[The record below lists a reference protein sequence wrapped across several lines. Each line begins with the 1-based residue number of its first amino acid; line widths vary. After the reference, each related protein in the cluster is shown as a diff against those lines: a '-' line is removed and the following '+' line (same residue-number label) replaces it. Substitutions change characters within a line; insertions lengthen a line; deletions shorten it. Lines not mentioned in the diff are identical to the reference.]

1 MRIHF
6 IAIGG
11 AAMHN
16 LALALHQQG
25 HTVTGS
31 DDEIFE
37 PSRSRLMRAG
47 LYPKEMGWYP
57 EKITAALDAIILG
70 MHARLDN
77 PELLRAQRLGL
88 SVYSYPEFIYR
99 QSETKT
105 RIVISGSHGK
115 TTITSMIMHV
125 LKHQKKP
132 FDYLVGSQ
140 IEGFETMVEL
150 NPHHAVVVIE
160 GDEYFASPIQMIPKF
175 HLYHPHIAVLSG
187 IAWDHINVFPS
198 FELYLDAFK
207 QFIEKME
214 QGGTLIWYG
223 GDAHLKTMVESGI
236 RSDLKYLSYQLPPHI
251 IKDQT
256 TYIKLSDGQLLSL
269 EFFGAHNLMN
279 MEAARLVCKQIG
291 IETDA
296 FYQAIST
303 FKGAARRLE
312 VFYKDDT
319 RVVFRDFAHSPSKLK
334 ATIEA
339 VTQQFPDRN
348 IACLMEL
355 HTFSS
360 LNKDFLPQYV
370 GCMNNAKEAVVYY
383 NPETISHKKLP
394 SISAKDIKDA
404 FQHPALRVISEL
416 DELQLYM
423 QSLRND
429 NRSVLLMSSGNWGG
443 ADIAGIFKV

>member
-1 MRIHF
+1 
-6 IAIGG
+6 
-11 AAMHN
+11 MHN

-25 HTVTGS
+25 HAVTGS

-57 EKITAALDAIILG
+57 ERITAALDAIILG

-88 SVYSYPEFIYR
+88 PVYSYPEFIYR

-105 RIVISGSHGK
+105 RIVIGGSHGK

-236 RSDLKYLSYQLPPHI
+236 RSDLKYLSYQLLPHI

-256 TYIKLSDGQLLSL
+256 TYIKLSDGQLLPL

-279 MEAARLVCKQIG
+279 MEAAQLVCKQIG

-404 FQHPALRVISEL
+404 FQHPALRVISDL
-416 DELQLYM
+416 DELKLYI

-443 ADIAGIFKV
+443 TDIAGIFKV